1 MIEIFDE
8 RPESFPCP
16 FVGETDRAARPLLL
30 ALHPVDVPHAHVRP
44 RGFGGHG
51 PLGVVVLRREV
62 HVGVDGAEL
71 DLLHVFHDEGTPAA
85 VEDFIVLVQG

>member
-8 RPESFPCP
+8 RPEGFPGP

-30 ALHPVDVPHAHVRP
+30 ALHPVDVPHTHVRP
-44 RGFGGHG
+44 RGFGRNG

-71 DLLHVFHDEGTPAA
+71 HLLHVFHDEGTPAA
-85 VEDFIVLVQG
+85 VECFIIGVQG